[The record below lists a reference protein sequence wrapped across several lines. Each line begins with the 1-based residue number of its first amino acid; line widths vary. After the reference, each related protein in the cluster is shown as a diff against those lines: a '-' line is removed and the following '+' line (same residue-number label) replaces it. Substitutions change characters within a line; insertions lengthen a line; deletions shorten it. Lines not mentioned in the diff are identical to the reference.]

1 MAAKDRAFKAAA
13 VKIPAHVQREGK
25 GRPSAK
31 KSAEAER
38 KGCRTS
44 GNTYAV
50 PSLSCASAIPT
61 ELARARRGDERE
73 REVKRFGE
81 ATDSA
86 QTRALG
92 RRQSSLRYKTAR
104 YKTQMRNP
112 FFGYQFYLA
121 CCIDAAVSF
130 MLTQKLAE
138 HGEVAL
144 RILEQGVVR
153 SAAERLKAG
162 IWQRAPAGHALL
174 RAKVELTT

>member
-1 MAAKDRAFKAAA
+1 MFN
-13 VKIPAHVQREGK
+13 EGK

-31 KSAEAER
+31 KSAEAGR
-38 KGCRTS
+38 KGFRTS

-61 ELARARRGDERE
+61 ELARARRGAHDERE
-73 REVKRFGE
+73 REVKRIGE
-81 ATDSA
+81 ATATDSGA
-86 QTRALG
+86 RTPKFAPAN
-92 RRQSSLRYKTAR
+92 TAR
-104 YKTQMRNP
+104 YKTQMRNT

-153 SAAERLKAG
+153 GAAERLKAG

>member
-1 MAAKDRAFKAAA
+1 MAAKDRALKAAA
-13 VKIPAHVQREGK
+13 VKIPAHVQRGKRKAVSEKVGRGRAEGFQDIRK
-25 GRPSAK
+25 HLRSALLELCVRHSDGASTRAARRPR
-31 KSAEAER
+31 R
-38 KGCRTS
+38 KRTR
-44 GNTYAV
+44 GKAY
-50 PSLSCASAIPT
+50 
-61 ELARARRGDERE
+61 RRGDGNR
-73 REVKRFGE
+73 
-81 ATDSA
+81 
-86 QTRALG
+86 LG
-92 RRQSSLRYKTAR
+92 RSDAKVRTKHTAR
-104 YKTQMRNP
+104 YKTQMRNT

-153 SAAERLKAG
+153 GAAERLKAG

>member
-92 RRQSSLRYKTAR
+92 RRQSSLGSVCYNIAR
-104 YKTQMRNP
+104 YKTQIEKYI
-112 FFGYQFYLA
+112 FS
-121 CCIDAAVSF
+121 IS
-130 MLTQKLAE
+130 
-138 HGEVAL
+138 
-144 RILEQGVVR
+144 ILPGV
-153 SAAERLKAG
+153 L
-162 IWQRAPAGHALL
+162 H
-174 RAKVELTT
+174 